1 MRLVPRF
8 PALLTQGRT
17 KLPCTDRMTQL
28 SDTAL
33 EKSIFLEA
41 LEKAPAEREA
51 FLLHACG
58 GNERLAAGVRAL
70 LRAHEQTDN
79 VLDAAPPGLE
89 LVNPQAVGEA
99 AAARLADARG
109 GGSTGSATEDPS
121 AGILERPGSTIGPYR
136 LMEQIGEGGFGLVFV
151 AEQLRPVQRKVAL
164 KIVKPGMDT
173 RDVIARF
180 EAERQALALMDHP
193 NIARVLDAGATQTG
207 RPYFVMEL
215 VRGIPITEFCD
226 QSQLGLRE
234 RLELFIHVCQAVQ
247 HAHLK
252 GIIHRDLK
260 PSNVLVTLH
269 DGTPVVKV
277 IDFGIAKAIGR
288 QLTDKTIYTRFAQMV
303 GTPLYMSP
311 EQAEMSAL
319 DIDTRSDIYSL
330 GVLLYELLTGT
341 TPLDQKRLHEA
352 TFDEVRR
359 LIREQ
364 EPQRPSTRLTTLGEA
379 VRTVSAR
386 RGIDPRRLCDLLRGD
401 LDWIVMKA
409 LEKDRSRRYE
419 TASALA
425 ADVRRYL
432 NQQAVE
438 ARPPSAWYRFQKLA
452 LRHRVAL
459 LAASVVAV
467 SLVAGTAVS
476 IWQAIRATKAEAEAT
491 RLRREAETF
500 ADRMKNANLL
510 LATARA
516 HADNGRWTD
525 ALEDYAEAAKLQPD
539 YFLVWSERANLYIR
553 LGLWQRAASDYLRAR
568 GLGAST
574 AGPWAYGIPHLLLY
588 TGRVQE
594 YRDLCQE
601 LYRQLDERGDPLMTG
616 VVLRSCLI
624 SPDPPVP
631 PGRLLE
637 RAQSTA
643 AEDRLP
649 APFARKYMA
658 SWRRQS
664 EHYLTGLAY
673 LRSGNYE
680 EAIAHLQQAAE
691 QVPDWPYFT
700 PRGGPSSERP
710 NNPPPDQTQRPNLPP
725 RNQPSWNLAYAPL
738 AMAHFRLGRE
748 AEAAAAL
755 ARCQQMISDAVQ
767 GLIDAPLGNSNMFWP
782 DWLEFQLLYREA
794 AQLITGAPPTEDPR
808 LAELRRR
815 ALAAVEAA
823 HVSAPQEAAEN

>member
-1 MRLVPRF
+1 
-8 PALLTQGRT
+8 
-17 KLPCTDRMTQL
+17 MTRI

-41 LEKAPAEREA
+41 LEKEPAEREA
-51 FLLHACG
+51 FILQACG
-58 GNERLAAGVRAL
+58 GDEQLAAGVRAL
-70 LRAHEQTDN
+70 LRAHERTDN
-79 VLDAAPPGLE
+79 VLDLAPPGLE
-89 LVNPQAVGEA
+89 LIRQQA
-99 AAARLADARG
+99 AAD
-109 GGSTGSATEDPS
+109 GSAPEQEQGVPSGSGSASEDRS
-121 AGILERPGSTIGPYR
+121 EGILERPGSTIGPYR

-151 AEQLRPVQRKVAL
+151 AEQLRPVRRKVAL

-180 EAERQALALMDHP
+180 EAERQALALMEHP

-226 QSQLGLRE
+226 QSHLGLRE

-277 IDFGIAKAIGR
+277 IDFGIAKAIGQ
-288 QLTDKTIYTRFAQMV
+288 QLTEKTIYTRFAQMV

-364 EPQRPSTRLTTLGEA
+364 EPPRPSTRLTTLGEA
-379 VRTVSAR
+379 ARTVSAR
-386 RGIDPRRLCDLLRGD
+386 RGLDLRRLCDLVRGD

-459 LAASVVAV
+459 LATSLIGI

-491 RLRREAETF
+491 RLRKEAETF
-500 ADRMKNANLL
+500 ADRMKAANLL
-510 LATARA
+510 LAAARA
-516 HADNGRWTD
+516 HADNGRWSE
-525 ALEDYAEAAKLQPD
+525 ALQDYAQAAKLQPD
-539 YFLVWSERANLYIR
+539 YFLVWSERAGLYIR
-553 LGLWQRAASDYLRAR
+553 LGLWQRAAADYLQAR
-568 GLGAST
+568 SLGAATS
-574 AGPWAYGIPHLLLY
+574 GPWAYGIPHLMLY
-588 TGRVQE
+588 TGHTEE
-594 YRDLCQE
+594 YREICRE
-601 LYRQLDERGDPLMTG
+601 LYQQLGERDDPWMVG
-616 VVLRSCLI
+616 MVLRSCLVA
-624 SPDPPVP
+624 SEPPVQPALLAAKARELAVQERQPIPFPKRYLPAWRRLPDHYVAGLACLRAGEFEEAANHLQRAIEPPSQRP
-631 PGRLLE
+631 PGPPGEPAAKRGE
-637 RAQSTA
+637 R
-643 AEDRLP
+643 E
-649 APFARKYMA
+649 AR
-658 SWRRQS
+658 
-664 EHYLTGLAY
+664 
-673 LRSGNYE
+673 
-680 EAIAHLQQAAE
+680 EAR
-691 QVPDWPYFT
+691 VM
-700 PRGGPSSERP
+700 PSY
-710 NNPPPDQTQRPNLPP
+710 
-725 RNQPSWNLAYAPL
+725 NLAHAAL
-738 AMAHFRLGRE
+738 AIVHFRLGHE

-755 ARCQQMISDAVQ
+755 DRCRQMMSDTTQSLAE
-767 GLIDAPLGNSNMFWP
+767 APLGNAGLFWP
-782 DWLEFQLLYREA
+782 DWLEFQILYREA
-794 AQLITGAPPTEDPR
+794 AQLITGTPPPDDPR
-808 LAELRRR
+808 LAELVRRS
-815 ALAAVEAA
+815 LAAVEAA
-823 HVSAPQEAAEN
+823 NSAPAEENGD

>member
-1 MRLVPRF
+1 
-8 PALLTQGRT
+8 
-17 KLPCTDRMTQL
+17 MTRI
-28 SDTAL
+28 SDTAQ
-33 EKSIFLEA
+33 EKAIFLEA
-41 LEKAPAEREA
+41 LEKDPAEREA

-58 GNERLAAGVRAL
+58 GDERLAAGVRAL

-89 LVNPQAVGEA
+89 LFGPQAADENVHAGEGEA
-99 AAARLADARG
+99 SAGAGEAGPATDDLAD
-109 GGSTGSATEDPS
+109 
-121 AGILERPGSTIGPYR
+121 GIVERPGSTIGPYR

-151 AEQLRPVQRKVAL
+151 AEQLQPVQRKVAL

-226 QSQLGLRE
+226 QSRLGLRE

-359 LIREQ
+359 LIREE
-364 EPQRPSTRLTTLGEA
+364 EPQRPSMRLTTLGEA
-379 VRTVSAR
+379 ARTVSAR
-386 RGIDPRRLCDLLRGD
+386 RGVDLRRLSDLVRGD

-432 NQQAVE
+432 NHEAVE

-459 LAASVVAV
+459 LAASVMAI

-491 RLRREAETF
+491 RLRRQAETF

-516 HADNGRWTD
+516 HADSGRWAD
-525 ALEDYAEAAKLQPD
+525 ALEDYAQAAKLQPD

-553 LGLWQRAASDYLRAR
+553 LGLWQRAAADYLRAR
-568 GLGAST
+568 SLGAST

-588 TGRVQE
+588 VGRTQE

-601 LYRQLDERGDPLMTG
+601 LYQQLDERGEPLMTS
-616 VVLRSCLI
+616 VVLRSCLV
-624 SPDPPVP
+624 SPHPPVAP
-631 PGRLLE
+631 ALLLDQARKMPTEE
-637 RAQSTA
+637 RP
-643 AEDRLP
+643 P
-649 APFARKYMA
+649 APFARKFLPG
-658 SWRRQS
+658 WRRLPD
-664 EHYLTGLAY
+664 HYISGLAS
-673 LRSGNYE
+673 LRCGEYE
-680 EAIAHLQQAAE
+680 EAIVHLQKAVEQAPE
-691 QVPDWPYFT
+691 WPPG
-700 PRGGPSSERP
+700 PRGGPPQDQAQHARPER
-710 NNPPPDQTQRPNLPP
+710 NRLP
-725 RNQPSWNLAYAPL
+725 WNLAHAPL

-755 ARCQQMISDAVQ
+755 ARCQQMMRDAAQ
-767 GLIDAPLGNSNMFWP
+767 DLSEAPLGNASMFWP

-794 AQLITGAPPTEDPR
+794 TLLITGAEPQEDPR
-808 LAELRRR
+808 LVELRRR

-823 HVSAPQEAAEN
+823 DGAPAANEAKN